1 MANDLRKFVNPK
13 FLKTID
19 LALLR
24 RLFERQPPPPAAA
37 AGRGFDLAVFDGG
50 DDAAV
55 RAALAAFFEGPE
67 DELPPGLVADLHHIA
82 ELGTEH
88 GMNLLL
94 ERARRRQV
102 VIEVPLDAQGEP
114 LPVDPKHFALLAF
127 LDHRPVFDA
136 ASDMLAKELRSSF
149 AEYVGR
155 DEGVEP
161 RLDIVARAA
170 FEAAAAEMFR
180 RDHRGAHCRVGW
192 YEDGDQVNLIVT
204 HGAPVS
210 TVPVIEAGQERV
222 ISFRSLEHAV
232 LSYHA
237 GSGRLGVAGI
247 SKARRADLAEA
258 FAAHL
263 LGRPGFFAGE
273 DCQDLY
279 TLERIERTGLGFE
292 VDHAFDPG
300 ILRVDIVEVALDRL
314 GAPGRAGDPP
324 VVEACHVTRDF
335 GERPNALRRI
345 GEHTDRV
352 AFGPGRYRIGHAV
365 FRVLFEARRGR
376 RPASVTV
383 KVKPP
388 SIAAFKRQRYEAR
401 VMELLRRNRF
411 CREREPAEAAVAA
424 E

>member
-37 AGRGFDLAVFDGG
+37 AGRGFDLAVFDSG

-222 ISFRSLEHAV
+222 IRWRRSLPRSPSSA
-232 LSYHA
+232 SSTRCWSMPPASWWPATA
-237 GSGRLGVAGI
+237 GSWRPP
-247 SKARRADLAEA
+247 
-258 FAAHL
+258 
-263 LGRPGFFAGE
+263 GRPPSWTA
-273 DCQDLY
+273 
-279 TLERIERTGLGFE
+279 RTAPSATSPRPVASAMLG
-292 VDHAFDPG
+292 
-300 ILRVDIVEVALDRL
+300 
-314 GAPGRAGDPP
+314 
-324 VVEACHVTRDF
+324 
-335 GERPNALRRI
+335 
-345 GEHTDRV
+345 
-352 AFGPGRYRIGHAV
+352 
-365 FRVLFEARRGR
+365 
-376 RPASVTV
+376 
-383 KVKPP
+383 
-388 SIAAFKRQRYEAR
+388 
-401 VMELLRRNRF
+401 
-411 CREREPAEAAVAA
+411 
-424 E
+424 